1 MHDTRFQY
9 LALFTLIAVTTVMAL
24 PIGMNT
30 RTADLG
36 KRKHS
41 TTSADPTV
49 TSTATLA
56 DPTLTGNS
64 TTGSA
69 GSSNGLDALFPV
81 SNSVSNW
88 TTFPDAPDALPL
100 SNDTLKPFKTE
111 KGMTHNLVSAPDG
124 KLAMQAKYPEGSYI
138 PSKKPLGGFSF
149 YAPGPDSVN
158 LTTAK
163 EATFGYSVMFPEG
176 FQFNMGG
183 KLPGI
188 YGGDD
193 AETAVSCSGGR
204 RDHSCFSARLMW
216 RPNGAGELYTYLPD
230 SSEGSQFAANDKI
243 CDIPNSECNPRTGPP
258 SRAARSPSQRLK
270 LNTPDQAD
278 GELELF
284 VGGQSV
290 ISPEGRM
297 RGMQMQTFFGGST
310 RRGYFADFS
319 VAIIST
325 L

>member
-188 YGGDD
+188 CTWAPY
-193 AETAVSCSGGR
+193 
-204 RDHSCFSARLMW
+204 FS
-216 RPNGAGELYTYLPD
+216 
-230 SSEGSQFAANDKI
+230 
-243 CDIPNSECNPRTGPP
+243 PR
-258 SRAARSPSQRLK
+258 
-270 LNTPDQAD
+270 
-278 GELELF
+278 F
-284 VGGQSV
+284 
-290 ISPEGRM
+290 
-297 RGMQMQTFFGGST
+297 
-310 RRGYFADFS
+310 
-319 VAIIST
+319 
-325 L
+325 